1 MNYDN
6 NEKKQESV
14 YSTRIRAGKRRTYFF
29 DVRATRAN
37 DYFLTI
43 TESRKRFDDNGYDRH
58 KVFLYK
64 EDFNK
69 FLKALTEALDFVKT
83 DLMPDFDFDAFNHEE
98 ENATA
103 FDGKATAFD
112 GKATAFDGKE
122 TAFDGKAT
130 AFDGKATAFDKAIS
144 VAAPQQVATPHVE
157 EVPDID
163 PETITEKKPL
173 EARDTPASAGDNL
186 SGEEVDKW

>member
-98 ENATA
+98 EI
-103 FDGKATAFD
+103 
-112 GKATAFDGKE
+112 
-122 TAFDGKAT
+122 AT